1 MRLAMRME
9 TSRYKS
15 SVCALQISYH
25 RSSAVKQSRLA
36 PEIVSFNGRIHMNGE
51 NLDFP
56 CVKVLNANLTHESS
70 LLFTLNLH
78 REMGKNGRV

>member
-25 RSSAVKQSRLA
+25 RSSAAKQSRLA
-36 PEIVSFNGRIHMNGE
+36 PEIVSFNGWIQLNGE
-51 NLDFP
+51 NLGFSLCECAQYPEWNVVIDWAAVFSFP
-56 CVKVLNANLTHESS
+56 
-70 LLFTLNLH
+70 F
-78 REMGKNGRV
+78 